1 MNQIDWFL
9 KHYSSFN
16 DDILQPNA
24 YALIDQMNN
33 DIILSPTP
41 PIEPFFQPIEKKNSW
56 GTFLKKSSFN
66 VERKNFKSSGIS
78 LRIVKKNS
86 WGIALKEPSFNVD
99 KKNLKSLKI
108 PLRKSSFTVDKKD
121 CVNIIKKPLTEKN
134 NI

>member
-1 MNQIDWFL
+1 M

-66 VERKNFKSSGIS
+66 VERKNFKSSEIS

-99 KKNLKSLKI
+99 NKNLKSLKI